1 MLRFSKSLKHYV
13 TDLSCV
19 KRKQSM
25 ERLKKKGRFASMKQ
39 IKRSETLRQSQKK
52 KTLGEQTTWRVN
64 FIFSFGAALDPY
76 NCKTITKLKKLPT

>member
-52 KTLGEQTTWRVN
+52 KRCESKQHGESILFFHLVQH
-64 FIFSFGAALDPY
+64 
-76 NCKTITKLKKLPT
+76 